1 MAVHTYS
8 AAKQGSQTIG
18 GTRFT
23 VKDFQCK
30 NGSDTVLVDT
40 NLAVLLAAIERHFG
54 AQVTINSAYRDASY
68 NASVGGASGSYHT
81 KGQAADITV
90 SGFGIYEIAR
100 YADYKLGGKGGIGCY
115 TGSGFVHVDTRGY
128 ASYWESTAWRQ
139 NPYQGNTA
147 DDPPLDLTV
156 DNAEDMRYTD
166 FPRYTL
172 SESAIS
178 DIATMITGETGGEDV
193 TACRQEASQLANL
206 NEVVRGR
213 SNTEANLLKTLHDGW
228 YASASWNRGVTQTA
242 LSAVR
247 FVLVDGKRVLPR
259 YVTEHDTFPGD
270 IKDALERS
278 AYVPHQTKVKNGYG
292 AEYVFY
298 CFFGTNQNLDIAGY
312 LQKDYNKYKDD
323 VPWSEQ
329 TSEVGFG
336 DKITYF
342 TNTNEVI
349 PLHPTLF
356 QMPEMRIDQSLA
368 VYVGNRNVTASVGE
382 MKWNNTRRELAT
394 TVQILAA
401 DSDARFTSLY
411 HPQKGDILRIFTPN
425 EVFCGI
431 IVSESENGRHQTQ
444 YSVSDAGWL
453 MSKCKD
459 TYQFNHA
466 DALSAILKICGD
478 LGVPIAY
485 IDESTLKS
493 VYVSGVYIENPISEV
508 ISSILEQVGG
518 NWNIDFVP
526 SGIRIYQIGHFFASP
541 QFQVSKN
548 TMLHDSF
555 LYRGNESR
563 SSSIEDMI
571 TAVKVVSETAV
582 LTKARNDDTYQKY
595 GFLQE
600 IVKIDP
606 DKEEP
611 SKIAASTMSQL
622 GREKNTLSF
631 EIPVLLSDYTRA
643 GDVLN
648 LDGVFYV
655 VDSSEHTIGKERHM
669 VRLELERMETE

>member
-1 MAVHTYS
+1 MAGHTYS
-8 AAKQGSQTIG
+8 AAKHGSHTIG

-30 NGSDTVLVDT
+30 NGNDTVLVDT

-242 LSAVR
+242 MSAVR

-278 AYVPHQTKVKNGYG
+278 AYVPHQTKVKNVYG

-349 PLHPTLF
+349 PIHPTLF

-368 VYVGNRNVTASVGE
+368 VYVGNRNVTASVG
-382 MKWNNTRRELAT
+382 KITISGSWKELA
-394 TVQILAA
+394 VMVKFESA

-411 HPQKGDILRIFTPN
+411 TPKLGDIVRLYTPD
-425 EVFCGI
+425 EVFRGV
-431 IVSESENGRHQTQ
+431 IVSQNQNERHHTA
-444 YSVSDAGWL
+444 YTAADIGWYL
-453 MSKCKD
+453 NKNKD
-459 TYQFNHA
+459 TYQFSDM
-466 DALSAILKICGD
+466 DAAEAIKKICGD
-478 LGVPIAY
+478 LGIPIVFL
-485 IDESTLKS
+485 DEKYMAC
-493 VYVSGVYIENPISEV
+493 VRISGVYIEQTISE
-508 ISSILEQVGG
+508 ILWDILDKAGG
-518 NWNIDFVP
+518 AWNFDFVP
-526 SGIRIYQIGHFFASP
+526 KGIRIYRIGRNRAVPKFR
-541 QFQVSKN
+541 VSEN
-548 TMLHDSF
+548 TMLHDSVK
-555 LYRGNESR
+555 YRSFEEKSGT
-563 SSSIEDMI
+563 IENMKN
-571 TAVKVVSETAV
+571 AVKVISDTSV
-582 LTKARNDDTYQKY
+582 LAKARNDESYQSF
-595 GFLQE
+595 GLLQE

-606 DKEEP
+606 DEEDAATTAS
-611 SKIAASTMSQL
+611 SKLSELNLT
-622 GREKNTLSF
+622 EWTYSF
-631 EIPVLLSDYTRA
+631 EMQEQLNEYTRS
-643 GDVLN
+643 GDVLYVEN
-648 LDGVFYV
+648 TPYLVDNIKRTISKGRSRTVLDLIQL
-655 VDSSEHTIGKERHM
+655 S
-669 VRLELERMETE
+669 ME